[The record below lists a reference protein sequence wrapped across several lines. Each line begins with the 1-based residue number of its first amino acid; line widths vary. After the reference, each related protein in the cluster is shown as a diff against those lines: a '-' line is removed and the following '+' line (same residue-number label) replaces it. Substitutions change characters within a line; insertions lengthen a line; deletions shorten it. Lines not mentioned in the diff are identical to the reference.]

1 MGGSGWRLL
10 AGFWAV
16 LLLLAAAGA
25 STLHVLGPPP
35 RASAAR
41 ATPVAPAIPTP
52 PAAPGSGPDA
62 SPGMPPGMPPGTFPG
77 TSPGAPAT
85 GAPAAGSASAAP
97 PGAPDA
103 AAPAPVPVSVT
114 DPRSAVFLSSP
125 GRTIPGPVSGPDPSL
140 MEPAKSGGGAV
151 LPRMDISGRAPM
163 QAYAAGFDRTTRR
176 ARIGILVAGIGLNQA
191 DSMDAVRKLPDAVT
205 LAVSPYSQR
214 LASILDTARI
224 AGHEYLLSLPMESQ
238 GFPQNDAGD
247 HALMTG
253 ADPAQNAMRLDWSL
267 SRVEGYAGVTNA
279 LGVLRGERFAAATEL
294 FVPLLAELSRRGLFF
309 VDARPGAGY
318 EPGIWS
324 ASVDLIIDEPPDG
337 ASIDAKLRQLE
348 ELARQRGAAI
358 GLAGAPRPGTVD
370 RIAAWSNG
378 LMPKGLTLAPA
389 SALVQWRPPVTGPSA
404 SVPSRPQAAPV
415 AAPAPGAAKR

>member
-10 AGFWAV
+10 AGFWIA
-16 LLLLAAAGA
+16 LLLLAGVGAAVLFA
-25 STLHVLGPPP
+25 LGPPP
-35 RASAAR
+35 RAS
-41 ATPVAPAIPTP
+41 VAGANQVEPAPPAPRPASP
-52 PAAPGSGPDA
+52 PAASPQAASSQSAA
-62 SPGMPPGMPPGTFPG
+62 SPG
-77 TSPGAPAT
+77 
-85 GAPAAGSASAAP
+85 AAP
-97 PGAPDA
+97 QGAELGAASGA
-103 AAPAPVPVSVT
+103 AANAPSVSVT

-125 GRTIPGPVSGPDPSL
+125 GRALPGPVAGPDPTL
-140 MEPAKSGGGAV
+140 TEPAKSGGGAV
-151 LPRMDISGRAPM
+151 LPRMDASGRAPM

-176 ARIGILVAGIGLNQA
+176 PRIGILLAGIGLNQA
-191 DSMDAVRKLPDAVT
+191 ESMEAVRKLPDAVT

-214 LASILDTARI
+214 LGGILDTARI
-224 AGHEYLLSLPMESQ
+224 SGHEYLLSLPMEPQ
-238 GFPQNDAGD
+238 GYPQNDAGD

-294 FVPLLAELSRRGLFF
+294 FLPLLAELSRRGLFF

-415 AAPAPGAAKR
+415 AGPAPGAAKR